1 MPGAFSCV
9 SPPPRIFSSQPFS
22 KPSITQP
29 PPPPPLHGHRT
40 ILSSVKVTLVFGL
53 EKKVAYLT
61 QFEPSPGQPM
71 IKCQRKVGLCLDAQ
85 AMQSCPLRYDC
96 VPDPWDMRFGVCFQS
111 AVKNVLSWGFPGG
124 SVIKNLPANA
134 GDLGSIPDPG
144 RSYMRQD
151 N

>member
-1 MPGAFSCV
+1 MPEAFSCV
-9 SPPPRIFSSQPFS
+9 SSHIFSSQPFS

-29 PPPPPLHGHRT
+29 PLPPPLHGHRA

-53 EKKVAYLT
+53 EKKKMAYLT
-61 QFEPSPGQPM
+61 QFEPPPGQPM
-71 IKCQRKVGLCLDAQ
+71 KKCQRKVGLCLDTQ
-85 AMQSCPLRYDC
+85 ATQPCPLRYNSA
-96 VPDPWDMRFGVCFQS
+96 PDPWDLRFGVCFQS

-124 SVIKNLPANA
+124 LLVKNLPANA
-134 GDLGSIPDPG
+134 GDPGSSPDPG

>member
-9 SPPPRIFSSQPFS
+9 SPQYLLITAFFQAN
-22 KPSITQP
+22 ITQP

-61 QFEPSPGQPM
+61 QFEPPPGQPM

-85 AMQSCPLRYDC
+85 ATQSCPLRYDC
-96 VPDPWDMRFGVCFQS
+96 VPDPWDMRFGVCFQF

-124 SVIKNLPANA
+124 SVITSLSANA

-144 RSYMRQD
+144 RSYMRKD
-151 N
+151 S